1 MKDTLLSHL
10 CHAKELVSVI
20 KAPRGTRDLLPGEI
34 EKWHYVEKV
43 ARQVSEIYGYQEIR
57 TPIFEHTELFQRGIG
72 DTTDVVQKEMYT
84 FEDRGERSIT
94 LRPEGTAGVV
104 RAYLE
109 NHLNNQP
116 QPVKV
121 YYMGPMFRYDR
132 PQAGRMRQFHQL
144 GIEAFGTSDPALDTE
159 VISYTYDFF
168 ERLGLMDLRVLVN
181 SVGCPECRALY
192 SQALKGFLMM
202 RQDALCEN
210 CRDRLNRN
218 PLRVLDCKERN
229 CQELLDGAPGIH
241 EYLCKGCYEHFQQV
255 QDYLQLTGIA
265 YEVSEQLVRGLD
277 YYTQTVFE
285 ILPSGDGQGSL
296 AGGGRYSNLVEICG
310 GPAVPGIGVAIGLER
325 VLLALE
331 DQGVQLPLKKRESIF
346 IATAGD
352 DVAGDLNREA
362 VRLLLELR
370 RSDYPAEKDLLGR
383 SLKSQMKQ
391 AGRIGASYV
400 IILGTNE
407 LQRGTVLL
415 RDMKKGEQLEISRE
429 RLFEYLKAIV

>member
-1 MKDTLLSHL
+1 
-10 CHAKELVSVI
+10 VI

-43 ARQVSEIYGYQEIR
+43 ARNVSEIYGYQEIR

-84 FEDRGERSIT
+84 FEDRGDRSIT

-109 NHLNNQP
+109 NHLNNKP

-121 YYMGPMFRYDR
+121 YYLGPMFRYDR

-144 GIEAFGTSDPALDTE
+144 GIEAFGSHDPALDTE
-159 VISYTYDFF
+159 VISYTYDFLQ
-168 ERLGLMDLRVLVN
+168 RLGLLDLRVLVN

-192 SQALKGFLMM
+192 SKALKDFMKM
-202 RQDALCEN
+202 FQDALCEN
-210 CRDRLNRN
+210 CRDRLDRN
-218 PLRVLDCKERN
+218 PLRILDCKEQS

-241 EYLCKGCYEHFQQV
+241 AYLCKGCREHLQQV
-255 QDYLQLTGIA
+255 LGYLELTAIPF
-265 YEVSEQLVRGLD
+265 EVAEHLVRGLD

-285 ILPSGDGQGSL
+285 ILPAGNDQDSL

-310 GPAVPGIGVAIGLER
+310 GPAIPGMGVALGLER

-331 DQGVQLPLKKRESIF
+331 SQGVELPLEKRESIY
-346 IATAGD
+346 IATAGED
-352 DVAGDLNREA
+352 PSGNLHREA

-370 RSDYPAEKDLLGR
+370 RCDYPAEKDLLGR

-400 IILGTNE
+400 IILGTDE
-407 LQRGTVLL
+407 LERGTVLL
-415 RDMKKGEQLEISRE
+415 RNMKKGEQFEISRE
-429 RLFEYLKAIV
+429 RLLEYLKAIVQTREAGMWKASEN